1 MIKQVIVD
9 GYPYEVTLIGSGA
22 PTWVFLHGFMGTG
35 ADFAQIQ
42 PHGTCVYLNLFG
54 FGPDAPVVSDG
65 TLFHMKHQTQ
75 SLAALFKALAFPPVN
90 LVGYSMGGRLALGFA
105 LAYPEL
111 VAQLILEGAT
121 AGIADAV
128 DRAARQ
134 VADNQKAER
143 IEAHGMEAFVQAW
156 EALPMF
162 ASQKLLPKVQQT
174 FMHQQRV
181 NHQAKNVANS
191 LRYMGT
197 GAQPNYWPALAQL
210 AVPVSL
216 LVGQRDLKFQ
226 GLATKLLAAIPQ
238 AQLKIIDGVGHNIH
252 FEAPIKFTEA
262 LNALND

>member
-1 MIKQVIVD
+1 MTKQVMVD
-9 GYPYEVTLIGSGA
+9 DYPYEVTITGSGA

-65 TLFHMKHQTQ
+65 TLFHMKQQTQ
-75 SLAALFKALAFPPVN
+75 SLASLFKTLDLPPVN

-111 VAQLILEGAT
+111 VAQLVLEGAT
-121 AGIADAV
+121 AGID
-128 DRAARQ
+128 DITARTKRQ
-134 VADNQKAER
+134 LADNQKAAR
-143 IEAHGMEAFVQAW
+143 IEAAGMEAFVQAW

-162 ASQKLLPKVQQT
+162 ASQKLLPQAQQT

-181 NHQAKNVANS
+181 NHQANNVANS

-197 GAQPNYWPALAQL
+197 GAQPNYWPALSQL
-210 AVPVSL
+210 LVPVSL

-226 GLATKLLAAIPQ
+226 GLAAKLLAALPQ
-238 AQLKIIDGVGHNIH
+238 AQLKIIEGVGHNIH
-252 FEAPIKFTEA
+252 FEAPVQFTEA